1 MKIITVPHP
10 TLRAK
15 ATPVQEV
22 DQKLRAL
29 VKNLNYTLSVQKNP
43 RGVGLAANQ
52 IDVLKRVF
60 ATNIS
65 ENDQVP
71 PQLKIFINPVI
82 VEHSRGLIL
91 GPNAEDE
98 ILEGCLSIPALYGPV
113 PRYSWIQ
120 LEYQVVEEDK
130 LRPATK
136 KFTDF
141 EARVIQ
147 HELDHL
153 DGILFTDY
161 SLEYDLPVYRENH
174 RTQKFEEIDKRIL
187 EAI

>member
-10 TLRAK
+10 TLRTT

-29 VKNLNYTLSVQKNP
+29 VKNLTYTLSTQKNP

-52 IDVLKRVF
+52 IDVPKRVF
-60 ATNIS
+60 ATNVS
-65 ENDQVP
+65 ENEQAP
-71 PQLKIFINPVI
+71 AKISIFINPTI
-82 VEHSRGLIL
+82 ADHSRGLIL

-120 LEYQVVEEDK
+120 LEYQIIEEDK
-130 LRPATK
+130 LRPVTK

-153 DGILFTDY
+153 NGVLFTDY

-174 RTQKFEEIDKRIL
+174 RTHKLEEIDKRIL